1 MSKKRRNL
9 LALLAVTL
17 LLGGLLWWLMASSDT
32 AGEPEDHTHITSE
45 SDHDHTHESDTG
57 TLVNESADDLRKV
70 VFRNANGRYTAY
82 VDSKKGEVVFREL
95 EGLPVNNAFMEYVW
109 YGAVQ
114 LTYSHIITTTDADD
128 YSAKAYGLDKPSL
141 TVTASFKDGHTV
153 SFQAGDAVKGE
164 ETDVYYTLLKG
175 DKHVYACPIDIP
187 FFMGDSYF
195 INDDIFYEYDE
206 GIESSDIKIGNITLS
221 GDAFDGKFVMKVNQ
235 QSDMSDPAYGYSYMV
250 TKPIQWPVK
259 NTAASE
265 LVYDLTYLMAD
276 DVVQR
281 NPSRKDLVSYG
292 LDDPSLTVT
301 FRRNGKKCTLYVSKH
316 DKEMMYAMLK
326 GGKMVY
332 LLKPSSLSILHELSP
347 QNLYSLNAVPLQ
359 LEPISGIDVSWE
371 ETTVKLRVTREQN
384 ENAMGESDV
393 IYTYAAKANGKS
405 IKYSVYTNFVKQL
418 QGSVIQQ
425 WDVAMPEGKPAV
437 TLKIAYFDN
446 YGRKADTI
454 SFYPYQERE
463 YAVVWGDKPVN
474 TVSATW
480 LHRLLDSA
488 GQL

>member
-17 LLGGLLWWLMASSDT
+17 GLGGLLWWLMSMPDT
-32 AGEPEDHTHITSE
+32 AGESEDHTHITSE

-195 INDDIFYEYDE
+195 INDDIFYEY
-206 GIESSDIKIGNITLS
+206 
-221 GDAFDGKFVMKVNQ
+221 
-235 QSDMSDPAYGYSYMV
+235 
-250 TKPIQWPVK
+250 
-259 NTAASE
+259 
-265 LVYDLTYLMAD
+265 
-276 DVVQR
+276 
-281 NPSRKDLVSYG
+281 
-292 LDDPSLTVT
+292 
-301 FRRNGKKCTLYVSKH
+301 
-316 DKEMMYAMLK
+316 
-326 GGKMVY
+326 
-332 LLKPSSLSILHELSP
+332 
-347 QNLYSLNAVPLQ
+347 
-359 LEPISGIDVSWE
+359 
-371 ETTVKLRVTREQN
+371 
-384 ENAMGESDV
+384 
-393 IYTYAAKANGKS
+393 
-405 IKYSVYTNFVKQL
+405 
-418 QGSVIQQ
+418 
-425 WDVAMPEGKPAV
+425 
-437 TLKIAYFDN
+437 
-446 YGRKADTI
+446 
-454 SFYPYQERE
+454 
-463 YAVVWGDKPVN
+463 
-474 TVSATW
+474 
-480 LHRLLDSA
+480 
-488 GQL
+488 